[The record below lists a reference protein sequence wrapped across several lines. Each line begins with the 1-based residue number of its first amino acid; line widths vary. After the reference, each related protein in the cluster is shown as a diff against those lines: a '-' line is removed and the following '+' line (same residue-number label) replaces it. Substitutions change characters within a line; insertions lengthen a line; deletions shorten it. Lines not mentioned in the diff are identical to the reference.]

1 MTEDSYIKPL
11 GNGGA
16 AFVGPDATR
25 LFQAIAIKNAL
36 SLLERGIQP
45 TRGFTMKRALA
56 AATTFTGKS
65 YPSTGRSRKLA
76 VQDARAD
83 LIRWCDTMRAALPTV
98 REGEQ

>member
-1 MTEDSYIKPL
+1 
-11 GNGGA
+11 
-16 AFVGPDATR
+16 
-25 LFQAIAIKNAL
+25 
-36 SLLERGIQP
+36 
-45 TRGFTMKRALA
+45 MKRALA